1 MTNFKDMVRTVYG
14 ALVTA
19 DEAKRLAEMQRL
31 MNLQIKGT
39 TGANMS
45 KKETDF
51 IKSKAPKY

>member
-1 MTNFKDMVRTVYG
+1 MTSFKDMIQTVYG
-14 ALVTA
+14 AVMTA
-19 DEAKRLAEMQRL
+19 SEQRRLAEMQRL

-45 KKETDF
+45 KKEVNR

>member
-31 MNLQIKGT
+31 MNLQT
-39 TGANMS
+39 
-45 KKETDF
+45 
-51 IKSKAPKY
+51 KSKDQKSIPIEGILYKKNK